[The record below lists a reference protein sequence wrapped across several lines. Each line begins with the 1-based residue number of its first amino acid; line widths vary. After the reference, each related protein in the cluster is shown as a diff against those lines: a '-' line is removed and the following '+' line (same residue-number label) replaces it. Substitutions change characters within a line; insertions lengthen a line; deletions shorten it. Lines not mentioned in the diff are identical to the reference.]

1 MEVVAFGFFVFLYL
15 KILSSF
21 MFSYSISIIA
31 CFIISILICIATLV
45 IGHFLFRK
53 LHDAFIELVR
63 GGKPSEQAL
72 EFVVVRFSLPII
84 TLAIFSVFT
93 GFLVVHGFS
102 EQFTKAVL
110 NSEAYERLSFNKMI
124 LFSILMSGPS
134 LIFYLPQAVKS
145 YLSILALK

>member
-1 MEVVAFGFFVFLYL
+1 MEIVAFGFFCFLYL

-31 CFIISILICIATLV
+31 CLILSILLCIATLV

-63 GGKPSEQAL
+63 RGKPSEQAL
-72 EFVVVRFSLPII
+72 EFVVVRFSLPTIA
-84 TLAIFSVFT
+84 LAVFSILA

-110 NSEAYERLSFNKMI
+110 KSEAYGQLSLKNMV

-134 LIFYLPQAVKS
+134 LVFYLPQAVKS
-145 YLSILALK
+145 YRSIMALK